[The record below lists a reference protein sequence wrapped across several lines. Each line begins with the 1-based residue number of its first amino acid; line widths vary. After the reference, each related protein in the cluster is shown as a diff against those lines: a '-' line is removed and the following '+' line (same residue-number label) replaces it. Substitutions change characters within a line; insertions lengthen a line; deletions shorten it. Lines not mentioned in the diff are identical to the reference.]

1 MGASR
6 RPEHTGSEQQDVTI
20 VAEGPAT
27 AGVDGLPLTTR
38 ARIPVERT
46 LPGPVGARLEV
57 VVRDGAGYRLAAD
70 LTGGTGWAVW
80 DRTPRDTAATV
91 LDDPAFLAQHVYAVA
106 SETLSTFERTLGRRI
121 GWSGGRRLRIE
132 ADADIPAGQ
141 TGYQNDE
148 CVINLG
154 RQDGVPLAL
163 YRDLLVHEVTHA
175 VLAGY
180 RPRWSDRWAML
191 DQFSLHEALADLMA
205 LLSVFASEEV
215 VQRLVDSALQRGGT
229 ADAAGADRLD
239 TAILRSGLFGLADHL
254 FGRGHVLRS
263 PMAAPPPSGWRTSPE
278 PHWRAAGI
286 VHAVM
291 EAVLRLWNERLDVP
305 GGRSNVYLVAGAG
318 AEVGTH
324 VRRMLVRGLAYMPP
338 VDAGP
343 EDLLRGMLAADET
356 IVPDDPRG
364 YRRTLAECF
373 ADVGVTAGDAS
384 SLSGT
389 EDLGQLEYAFG
400 NGMLDA
406 GPEEIVRFVWNNSTL
421 MAALGL
427 DPSRGL
433 AIDAVRTSTRI
444 SPSGFA
450 VTETGASLVQDF
462 VAGTAEAR
470 ALGLATDA
478 PVGLRGGALLRFDD
492 GGRLV
497 FAAIKPVLDIAR
509 QQAKLEELRCERPT
523 ASEDLDSSGF
533 RERMLAIHARR
544 WGTVRR

>member
-1 MGASR
+1 MPEDW
-6 RPEHTGSEQQDVTI
+6 RPEHSGGEQQDVTI
-20 VAEGPAT
+20 VAEGPAST
-27 AGVDGLPLTTR
+27 GVDGLPLTTR
-38 ARIPVERT
+38 VRIPSER
-46 LPGPVGARLEV
+46 LVPGPVSARLEV
-57 VVRDGAGYRLAAD
+57 VVRDRDGERAAID
-70 LTGGTGWAVW
+70 LTGGSGWQLG
-80 DRTPRDTAATV
+80 DRTPDLAAGTP
-91 LDDPAFLAQHVYAVA
+91 DGDPGFLAQHVYAVA

-121 GWSGGRRLRIE
+121 SWSGGRRLRIN
-132 ADADIPAGQ
+132 ADADIPARQ
-141 TGYQNDE
+141 TGYQNED
-148 CVINLG
+148 CTINLG

-205 LLSVFASEEV
+205 LLSVFASQEV
-215 VQRLVDSALQRGGT
+215 VLHLVDAAMPRGGAET
-229 ADAAGADRLD
+229 AVGTDLLD

-263 PMAAPPPSGWRTSPE
+263 PMAAAPPAGWRSSPE
-278 PHWRAAGI
+278 PHGRASGI

-291 EAVLRLWNERLDVP
+291 ETVLRLWNERLRAP
-305 GGRSNVYLVAGAG
+305 GGRSNVYLVAAAG

-343 EDLLRGMLAADET
+343 EDLLRGILAADQV

-364 YRRTLAECF
+364 YRRTLAGCF
-373 ADVGVTAGDAS
+373 ADVGVVAGDPAS
-384 SLSGT
+384 HAGIR
-389 EDLGQLEYAFG
+389 DLGRLEYAFG

-406 GPEEIVRFVWNNSTL
+406 GPEEIVRYVWNNS
-421 MAALGL
+421 ALVEALCL
-427 DPSRGL
+427 DASRGV
-433 AIDAVRTSTRI
+433 AVDAVRTSTRI

-462 VAGTAEAR
+462 VADAAEAR
-470 ALGLATDA
+470 ALG
-478 PVGLRGGALLRFDD
+478 VGTESAVVFRGGALLRFDD

-509 QQAKLEELRCERPT
+509 QQAKLDELRSERP
-523 ASEDLDSSGF
+523 AAAEDPGSSGF
-533 RERMLAIHARR
+533 RDRMLALHARR
-544 WGTVRR
+544 WRAAGP